1 MGKYKKRI
9 DPLILVLSAIAAI
22 LAVILAMLFLQDAK
36 EDDEL
41 DKTLPTS
48 GITVP
53 LGSIQEGE
61 SEQDTQPLGSEDVPE
76 VTEAPGETGTSMQN
90 PEETEP
96 EGTKDNPQKN
106 TEPEGTK
113 DNPQENTEPEE
124 TKDNSGN
131 NTEQVIDGTAVNTP
145 HCVLRIPE
153 EWVGN
158 ISVQITEE
166 AWNTAVAFYGTLNG
180 EKILLYTIHF
190 GGAAGEPVG
199 TWLTDENVLMDMTL
213 EVHDIT
219 ENSAW
224 STEERDAVYAMQE
237 SLNYVLKGLEDY
249 REYTPLHI

>member
-1 MGKYKKRI
+1 MSKYKKRI
-9 DPLILVLSAIAAI
+9 DPLIPVLSAIAVVLAII
-22 LAVILAMLFLQDAK
+22 LAVLLLQNAK

-48 GITVP
+48 EITVP
-53 LGSIQEGE
+53 IGSIQDGE
-61 SEQDTQPLGSEDVPE
+61 SEQDAQPLGTEDAPE
-76 VTEAPGETGTSMQN
+76 VTEASEETGTVIQN

-106 TEPEGTK
+106 TEPE
-113 DNPQENTEPEE
+113 E
-124 TKDNSGN
+124 TKDYSGN
-131 NTEQVIDGTAVNTP
+131 NTEPVMDGTAVNTP

-158 ISVQITEE
+158 ISVHITEE
-166 AWNTAVAFYGTLNG
+166 AWNTAVAFYGTLNS

-199 TWLTDENVLMDMTL
+199 TWLTDENVLMDITL

-219 ENSAW
+219 ENASW
-224 STEERDAVYAMQE
+224 STEDQDTIYAMQE

-249 REYTPLHI
+249 PAFTAAQV